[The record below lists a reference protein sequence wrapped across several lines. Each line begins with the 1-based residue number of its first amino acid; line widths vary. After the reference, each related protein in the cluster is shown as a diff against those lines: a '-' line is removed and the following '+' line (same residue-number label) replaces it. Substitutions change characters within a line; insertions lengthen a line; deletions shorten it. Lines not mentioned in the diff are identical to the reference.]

1 MILWLLY
8 PLHGRLPL
16 FNVFRYITF
25 RAANAALMAL
35 LLSIFLGPALIRWLR
50 ARQIGQSIR
59 EEGPKGHQVK
69 AGTPTM
75 GGVLINLAIVVPT
88 LVFADLSN
96 RYVWVALV
104 ATVLAMLIGIGDD
117 WRKVSRKNNRGL
129 SGRQKLVLQ
138 TAIGLGVAWASVKL
152 FDARADATHI
162 ALPFLKNVHP
172 DLGLFYVLLATVV
185 VVGSSNAVNLTDGL
199 DGLAIGATLVASAT
213 FAILAYIAG
222 NAKAASYLL
231 VPSVPGTGELA
242 VFCAAIVGASLGFL
256 WFNSHPA
263 EVFMGDTGSLALG
276 AALGTVAVLIKQEI
290 LLVLVGGLFV
300 VEAASVIL
308 QVGSFKLRGKR
319 IFRMAPLH
327 HHFELVGMAGVEGH
341 HPVLDR
347 GDPLRALRAFD
358 VEAPMTLSLGPD
370 LPEIRSAA
378 VFGLARSG
386 RAAVAA
392 LAERGVEVIGTDA
405 KADARGPRRAP
416 RRAVRP
422 RRASRVA
429 PRRRRPR
436 RRVARNPADAARL
449 RRGARHARCPSSR
462 RSSWPRA
469 SCRASSSA
477 SRARTES
484 PRRRRSPPRS

>member
-8 PLHGRLPL
+8 PLHGRVPL

-50 ARQIGQSIR
+50 SRQIGQSIR
-59 EEGPKGHQVK
+59 EEGPKGHHVK

-96 RYVWVALV
+96 RYVWVALA
-104 ATVLAMLIGIGDD
+104 ATMLAMLIGIGDD
-117 WRKVSRKNNRGL
+117 LRKVSHKSNRGL

-152 FDARADATHI
+152 FEARADATHV

-172 DLGLFYVLLATVV
+172 DLGIFYILLATLV

-213 FAILAYIAG
+213 LAILAYIAG
-222 NAKAASYLL
+222 NVKAASYLL

-256 WFNSHPA
+256 WFNAHPA

-308 QVGSFKLRGKR
+308 QVSSYKLRGKR

-327 HHFELVGMAGVEGH
+327 HHFELGGWPESKVIIRFWIVAI
-341 HPVLDR
+341 LFALFALSTLK
-347 GDPLRALRAFD
+347 LR
-358 VEAPMTLSLGPD
+358 
-370 LPEIRSAA
+370 
-378 VFGLARSG
+378 
-386 RAAVAA
+386 
-392 LAERGVEVIGTDA
+392 
-405 KADARGPRRAP
+405 
-416 RRAVRP
+416 
-422 RRASRVA
+422 
-429 PRRRRPR
+429 
-436 RRVARNPADAARL
+436 
-449 RRGARHARCPSSR
+449 
-462 RSSWPRA
+462 
-469 SCRASSSA
+469 
-477 SRARTES
+477 
-484 PRRRRSPPRS
+484 

>member
-50 ARQIGQSIR
+50 AKQIGQSIR

-88 LVFADLSN
+88 LFFADLSN

-104 ATVLAMLIGIGDD
+104 ATVLAMLIGVGDD

-138 TAIGLGVAWASVKL
+138 TAIGLGVAWASMRL
-152 FDARADATHI
+152 FEARPGATQI

-172 DLGLFYVLLATVV
+172 DLGLFYILLATVV

-199 DGLAIGATLVASAT
+199 DGLAIGATLIASAT

-222 NAKAASYLL
+222 QREGRGLPPRAVRAGHGRARGLLRGHRGRLARLPLVQLASGRGLHGRHGL
-231 VPSVPGTGELA
+231 ARARRPRSERSPSSSSRRSCSSSWA
-242 VFCAAIVGASLGFL
+242 
-256 WFNSHPA
+256 
-263 EVFMGDTGSLALG
+263 GSSSSRPL
-276 AALGTVAVLIKQEI
+276 
-290 LLVLVGGLFV
+290 
-300 VEAASVIL
+300 SVIL
-308 QVGSFKLRGKR
+308 QVGFFKLRGKR

-327 HHFELVGMAGVEGH
+327 HHFELAGWPESKVIIRFWI
-341 HPVLDR
+341 VAILFALFALSTLK
-347 GDPLRALRAFD
+347 LR
-358 VEAPMTLSLGPD
+358 
-370 LPEIRSAA
+370 
-378 VFGLARSG
+378 
-386 RAAVAA
+386 
-392 LAERGVEVIGTDA
+392 
-405 KADARGPRRAP
+405 
-416 RRAVRP
+416 
-422 RRASRVA
+422 
-429 PRRRRPR
+429 
-436 RRVARNPADAARL
+436 
-449 RRGARHARCPSSR
+449 
-462 RSSWPRA
+462 
-469 SCRASSSA
+469 
-477 SRARTES
+477 
-484 PRRRRSPPRS
+484 